1 MKILL
6 TPFFLLFLF
15 IVNAQNEIDLYRF
28 SKTTYQGSAR
38 FEAMGGSF
46 GALGADLSSSQINPA
61 GYGRFSSSQIGGSL
75 FGGSVQ
81 NKAIFNSNSSD
92 RSEGFGGVGN
102 AAVVLTQDVSTDN
115 KGFQFVQVGL
125 GYNRIESYRNSFKYS
140 GQQYYSLLDD
150 YVDQAYGYYSD
161 ELSTYFPF
169 STDLAYQTGALV
181 YNSSGP
187 YYQSKLNSGDVIH
200 DRNVNTTGGM
210 NEFFLSVSANY
221 LNRLYIGANIGVRT
235 FNYEEKIQ
243 HSERLTDITGTDFR
257 GFDYDYQL
265 KTSGTGINLKIGAIY
280 LLTPSI
286 RLGLAMHTPT
296 FTELK
301 DEYSANM
308 ISYFDTYSTSVLP
321 SKIPNGVN
329 KYGIRNPT
337 KFIGSLGLVFGMRG
351 SLNVDVEYLNYQ
363 NAYLTA
369 TSDESYPSYDYKYE
383 NDVAEALFQRAIN
396 LRIGGEIVVLTSFYV
411 RAGYGYYGNAFKSGS
426 EINPDQLI
434 SGGLGYKRGNYNF
447 DIAFKRQFSNYNY
460 YSFSRGVT
468 ELDAS
473 RNTITLSATY
483 KFN

>member
-1 MKILL
+1 MKKSLVLFSILIL
-6 TPFFLLFLF
+6 NF
-15 IVNAQNEIDLYRF
+15 VSAQNEIDLYRF

-46 GALGADLSSSQINPA
+46 GALGADLSSAQINPA
-61 GYGRFSSSQIGGSL
+61 GYGRFSSSQIGGSIYGGAVINNTL
-75 FGGSVQ
+75 F
-81 NKAIFNSNSSD
+81 NNTSNN
-92 RSEGFGGVGN
+92 RSEGFGGMGH

-125 GYNRIESYRNSFKYS
+125 GYNRIESYRNSYKYS

-161 ELSTYFPF
+161 GLSTYFPF

-181 YNSSGP
+181 YNSTGP
-187 YYQSKLNSGDVIH
+187 FYQSLLNSGDVIH

-221 LNRLYIGANIGVRT
+221 LNRLYIGANLGIRT
-235 FNYEEKIQ
+235 FNYEETFQ
-243 HSERLTDITGTDFR
+243 HSERLTDYSGTDFR
-257 GFDYDYQL
+257 GFDYNYNL
-265 KTSGTGINLKIGAIY
+265 KTTGTGLNLKIGAIY

-301 DEYSANM
+301 DEYSADM
-308 ISYFDTYSTSVLP
+308 TSYFDAYSTSVSP
-321 SKIPNGVN
+321 SKIPKGVN

-337 KFIGSLGLVFGMRG
+337 KFIASLGLVFGMRG
-351 SLNVDVEYLNYQ
+351 SLNIDVDYLNYQ

-369 TSDESYPSYDYKYE
+369 TSDESFPSYGYKYE

-396 LRIGGEIVVLTSFYV
+396 LRIGGEVVVLTSFYV
-411 RAGYGYYGNAFKSGS
+411 RAGYSYYGNAFKTGS
-426 EINPDQLI
+426 EINPDQII
-434 SGGLGYKRGNYNF
+434 SGGFGYKRGNYNF

-468 ELDAS
+468 EIDAN
-473 RNTITLSATY
+473 RNSIILSATY